1 MLKNSLIVMLLVFT
15 AGFALQGRAGDDPL
29 LPVIPAAQARFSAT
43 QGCVEPTEDMR
54 KNHMKYILHKR
65 DETMHSGIRTS
76 KYSLKECI
84 NCHVSDAPD
93 APRVSSTQHF
103 CNSCHSYAA
112 VDIDCF
118 QCHADRPVK
127 TGHGLSLS
135 PGGARHAMNGASP
148 GQAQP
153 ENRPILAVEGNAH
166 E

>member
-1 MLKNSLIVMLLVFT
+1 MLKNSLIIMLLAFT
-15 AGFALQGRAGDDPL
+15 AGFALQGRAGDPL
-29 LPVIPAAQARFSAT
+29 LPEVPAAQARFSAT

-76 KYSLKECI
+76 RHSLKECI

-112 VDIDCF
+112 VHIDCF
-118 QCHADRPVK
+118 QCHADRPVRS
-127 TGHGLSLS
+127 GHSLSLS
-135 PGGARHAMNGASP
+135 SGTGGRRAATGGSPEHTPPDSQRVLAS
-148 GQAQP
+148 
-153 ENRPILAVEGNAH
+153 EGIAH